1 MTPVFIGGVIRHMV
15 DKKYKNDKKG
25 AGKNADDG
33 ILLSSGFIAGE
44 GLLGVVIAIIAVII
58 LRTPKFLQIDY
69 SPVWL
74 GQIVSAAVFCALGW
88 YLYKVA
94 AKSKQAGA

>member
-1 MTPVFIGGVIRHMV
+1 MV
-15 DKKYKNDKKG
+15 DKKSKKDREG
-25 AGKNADDG
+25 AGKTADDG

-69 SPVWL
+69 SPAWL
-74 GQIVSAAVFCALGW
+74 GQIVSATIFGLLGW

-94 AKSKQAGA
+94 VKSKQAGAR